1 MKEQI
6 IEKWSTLKEV
16 QEYLG
21 VGRDTILQWI
31 AKRNMPAYKV
41 GREDGAIK
49 AQLGTADM
57 RLPIQYALYYPERR
71 YLAGDRLDFSKIAG
85 IITSKPDRE
94 TFKGLDF
101 A

>member
-31 AKRNMPAYKV
+31 AKK
-41 GREDGAIK
+41 EIC
-49 AQLGTADM
+49 
-57 RLPIQYALYYPERR
+57 LPIRWAASGNLNC
-71 YLAGDRLDFSKIAG
+71 LK
-85 IITSKPDRE
+85 
-94 TFKGLDF
+94 
-101 A
+101 

>member
-1 MKEQI
+1 MLNIRETKRRFKVKEQI

-41 GREDGAIK
+41 GRLWKFKLSEVDDWIRSGGA
-49 AQLGTADM
+49 AD
-57 RLPIQYALYYPERR
+57 
-71 YLAGDRLDFSKIAG
+71 DNSG
-85 IITSKPDRE
+85 IE
-94 TFKGLDF
+94 N
-101 A
+101 

>member
-31 AKRNMPAYKV
+31 ANLSYQKLMIGFAPE
-41 GREDGAIK
+41 GLLMTIL
-49 AQLGTADM
+49 AQKINET
-57 RLPIQYALYYPERR
+57 RLT
-71 YLAGDRLDFSKIAG
+71 D
-85 IITSKPDRE
+85 T
-94 TFKGLDF
+94 
-101 A
+101 

>member
-1 MKEQI
+1 MKEQP

-41 GREDGAIK
+41 GRLWKFKLSEVDDWIRSGGAADDSSTSTSEED
-49 AQLGTADM
+49 
-57 RLPIQYALYYPERR
+57 
-71 YLAGDRLDFSKIAG
+71 
-85 IITSKPDRE
+85 
-94 TFKGLDF
+94 
-101 A
+101 